1 VTVVAPRSRRVISTS
16 IMPLLGQAGPV
27 DPLLHAAIHFGG
39 PNYVFVGDLHLRLT
53 YSVTIY

>member
-1 VTVVAPRSRRVISTS
+1 LWCVISTVV
-16 IMPLLGQAGPV
+16 MPLLGQAGPV

-39 PNYVFVGDLHLRLT
+39 PNYVGDLHLRLT